1 MYFGPAVCVNEL
13 PAFQAAQVGGHCN
26 GAAYLKVEQLLNE
39 NLAISGVAQSQ
50 YE

>member
-1 MYFGPAVCVNEL
+1 MYFGSAVCVNES
-13 PAFQAAQVGGHCN
+13 PAFQATQVDGRCS

-39 NLAISGVAQSQ
+39 NLAISGVVQSQ